1 MIEFQGNYS
10 INSTKIDSTKINST
24 EIDSTAN
31 EFLGNEPTNIDSTNI
46 DSTKIEPNN
55 IPLIH
60 SKLIQSKLIQLKQK
74 DIPKYRELII
84 KEQQGL
90 CAICKETLP
99 IDEKNGISLD
109 HQHRTKNEP
118 IGQNGAGLIRGVLCR
133 DCNVFEGKIW
143 NNSKR
148 YGKFKTLPQFLRA
161 VADYLE
167 KDNYPYI
174 HPTEQEKPKYI
185 SKRQYNLLVK
195 AHNTA
200 HNNLKEIKNPKNPKE
215 IPPFPEK
222 RKPSQKLLN
231 LFAKYNIS
239 PYNN

>member
-1 MIEFQGNYS
+1 MIENSLIENSQIKNPP
-10 INSTKIDSTKINST
+10 INPHQSNNQTTTKTNKQTNNQT
-24 EIDSTAN
+24 N
-31 EFLGNEPTNIDSTNI
+31 NEPIINELPQS
-46 DSTKIEPNN
+46 
-55 IPLIH
+55 
-60 SKLIQSKLIQLKQK
+60 IQLIQLKQK
-74 DIPKYRELII
+74 DIPKYRDLII

-118 IGQNGAGLIRGVLCR
+118 VGQNGAGLIRGVLCR

-167 KDNYPYI
+167 KENYPYI
-174 HPTEQEKPKYI
+174 HPTEEEKPQRV
-185 SKRQYNLLVK
+185 SKRQYNLLIKAHK
-195 AHNTA
+195 AHNNKTIDKKP
-200 HNNLKEIKNPKNPKE
+200 NNEKPNNGKKNNNME

-231 LFAKYNIS
+231 LFATYNIS
-239 PYNN
+239 PYL

>member
-1 MIEFQGNYS
+1 MIENFLIENSQIENPPIDPHQPTQTN
-10 INSTKIDSTKINST
+10 IN
-24 EIDSTAN
+24 EQ
-31 EFLGNEPTNIDSTNI
+31 PTNQTNNDPI
-46 DSTKIEPNN
+46 INELP
-55 IPLIH
+55 H
-60 SKLIQSKLIQLKQK
+60 SIQLIQLKQK
-74 DIPKYRELII
+74 DIPKYRDLII

-90 CAICKETLP
+90 CAICKEILP

-118 IGQNGAGLIRGVLCR
+118 VGQNGAGLIRGVLCR

-167 KDNYPYI
+167 KENYPYI
-174 HPTEQEKPKYI
+174 HPTEEEKPQRV
-185 SKRQYNLLVK
+185 SKRQYNLLIK
-195 AHNTA
+195 AHNNKTKITDEVKKTSDEVKKTTDKKP
-200 HNNLKEIKNPKNPKE
+200 NNGKKNKKIE

-231 LFAKYNIS
+231 LFATYNIS
-239 PYNN
+239 PYL